1 MPKTAVYKKNRFEF
15 WQNNIGFPWK
25 IDPLQTKAISQ
36 TVQQGLN
43 GLSRASIAAFD
54 LSHRPAAFFRAQLV
68 HAETISALESKAK
81 STAGDASEALCGP
94 RWPKPA
100 GQSAPAYPE
109 LSALVGSAV
118 PDLRGLFLRG
128 LGGNSAALGVQQGDA
143 VKAHTH
149 NTVAGSWTAWLGEGH
164 SSHSHYTFAMG
175 GGGQTTASGGVENR
189 PINMAVRYLVRA
201 RP

>member
-1 MPKTAVYKKNRFEF
+1 MLRRIAPLFFWLFLLQIFCACAPVHGADATSFDPTLVTVKAKGTSSIPVGTIIAWPVATNPSD
-15 WQNNIGFPWK
+15 WQNSDGTYNW
-25 IDPLQTKAISQ
+25 LEC
-36 TVQQGLN
+36 N
-43 GLSRASIAAFD
+43 GQS
-54 LSHRPAAFFRAQLV
+54 
-68 HAETISALESKAK
+68 ISASV
-81 STAGDASEALCGP
+81 
-94 RWPKPA
+94 
-100 GQSAPAYPE
+100 YPE
-109 LSALVGSAV
+109 LFAVVGPQV